1 MTRARAPRPH
11 EVDAARSDPR
21 LVRAFAERSAD
32 DAWRTRGVCSR
43 QDPDTF
49 FPPPREAAHAA
60 LALCRRCAVLGS
72 CLAWALDAGD
82 RYGVWGGTTPR
93 ERRAMTVVWRETHDE
108 AEMSTAEVSGRVLA
122 DY

>member
-1 MTRARAPRPH
+1 MTRARAPRQH
-11 EVDAARSDPR
+11 EVDAARFDPR
-21 LVRAFAERSAD
+21 LIRAMAERTAD

-49 FPPPREAAHAA
+49 FPPPREPADAA
-60 LALCRRCAVLGS
+60 LALCRGCEVLGS

-93 ERRAMTVVWRETHDE
+93 ERRAMTVVWRETHDDL
-108 AEMSTAEVSGRVLA
+108 EVEQDLDLVSVS
-122 DY
+122 